1 MEISKVK
8 EHQLER
14 LMYTS
19 RSTESMGTLAL
30 FNLLNQ
36 ARIRNS
42 YLEITGHLLYADGMF
57 TQCIE
62 GPPES
67 IEILWQSILSDP
79 RHDTISLVSR
89 GPTEARRF
97 KEWSMA
103 FSSYRY
109 LNEFNMPGFFPIDE
123 KDESEKTKLCSSQ

>member
-1 MEISKVK
+1 METPK
-8 EHQLER
+8 EKDHQLER

-36 ARIRNS
+36 ARARNAQ
-42 YLEITGHLLYADGMF
+42 LDITGHLLYADGMF

-67 IEILWQSILSDP
+67 IEILWQSILRDP